1 MSDESLE
8 DNAVQPKAEQ
18 TQSEQLVPNVTVQ
31 DLFAATQIIDA
42 AVRRGVFSAGEATVV
57 GNVYTRITDFLK
69 AMAPELFEQSAG
81 GKDD

>member
-8 DNAVQPKAEQ
+8 DNTDQPKAEQ
-18 TQSEQLVPNVTVQ
+18 TQPEQSVPNVTVQ

-42 AVRRGVFSAGEATVV
+42 AVRRGVFSASEVSVV
-57 GNVYTRITDFLK
+57 GNVYTRITEFLK
-69 AMAPELFEQSAG
+69 VSAPDLFEQSAG

>member
-8 DNAVQPKAEQ
+8 DNTDQPKAEQ
-18 TQSEQLVPNVTVQ
+18 TQPEQSVPNVTVQ

-42 AVRRGVFSAGEATVV
+42 AVRRGVFSASEVGVV
-57 GNVYTRITDFLK
+57 GNVYNRITEFLK
-69 AMAPELFEQSAG
+69 ASAPDLFEQSAG